1 MVFGVSQNVFSN
13 SVLLMFGAWQMEI
26 PPGYN
31 FLLFPIGRLWERAGE
46 GCSAC
51 SSDLS
56 SSHWILALRCKRIIG
71 WPGLMRVQFK
81 ALTSST
87 RIRSFSEL
95 YNQTLESVI
104 FFFFLTLEPWNSSG
118 FYIWFRIFP
127 SLKIL
132 RGKAASEWMVCYD
145 QNINLYIS
153 FLV

>member
-56 SSHWILALRCKRIIG
+56 SSH
-71 WPGLMRVQFK
+71 
-81 ALTSST
+81 
-87 RIRSFSEL
+87 
-95 YNQTLESVI
+95 
-104 FFFFLTLEPWNSSG
+104 
-118 FYIWFRIFP
+118 
-127 SLKIL
+127 
-132 RGKAASEWMVCYD
+132 
-145 QNINLYIS
+145 
-153 FLV
+153 